1 MQLLSAF
8 PVHFHAR
15 LVILAMQM
23 RWLGYQNFSNSTAS
37 AGHSFFGGQQCR
49 FWSSRPLIVLQ
60 AAAAPMPTG
69 DGCCCTAVSSMN
81 SLPGRQT
88 DRGRSVHPRT
98 QSGLAP
104 NPSNQPTISFF
115 FWQYAERV
123 TSSTVSKISL
133 SLGKL
138 MSFSSD

>member
-60 AAAAPMPTG
+60 AAAAPMRLA
-69 DGCCCTAVSSMN
+69 TAAAAPPCPQRTRCQVAK
-81 SLPGRQT
+81 QIVAAACIHA
-88 DRGRSVHPRT
+88 RSPVWPQIH
-98 QSGLAP
+98 
-104 NPSNQPTISFF
+104 PSNQQFLYFF
-115 FWQYAERV
+115 GNTLNVLHLQQFLKYHYHLV
-123 TSSTVSKISL
+123 N
-133 SLGKL
+133 
-138 MSFSSD
+138 